1 MSQLNPYAPPIVAST
16 AVAGASQAGWQLN
29 GNTLVVAKGA
39 TLPSRCLFDGSPV
52 SVAPTTKT
60 LTWVP
65 PWLAVLVL
73 LNPIIYV
80 IAFVIAKKSGSL
92 SYYIGDE
99 GKRRRTA
106 GIVMIVLSFVA
117 LILFVFIGVAA
128 DLPLLALL
136 GLLAFL
142 VLLIAGALRAK
153 VFTIEKIDEQYVYI
167 KLRDDAVRGFSQA
180 AGY

>member
-1 MSQLNPYAPPIVAST
+1 MSELNPYAPPVVAST

-29 GNTLVVAKGA
+29 GNTLVVSKGA

-52 SVAPTTKT
+52 SVSPTTKT

-73 LNPIIYV
+73 LSPIIYV

-92 SYYIGDE
+92 SYYIGEE
-99 GKRRRTA
+99 GKKRRSS
-106 GIVMIVLSFVA
+106 GIVMMVLSVVA
-117 LILFVFIGVAA
+117 LVFLIAVGVAA
-128 DLPLLALL
+128 DAPILALL
-136 GLLAFL
+136 GLLVFL
-142 VLLIAGALRAK
+142 ILLIAGALRAK
-153 VFTIEKIDEQYVYI
+153 VFTIEKIDEHYVYI

-180 AGY
+180 SVY